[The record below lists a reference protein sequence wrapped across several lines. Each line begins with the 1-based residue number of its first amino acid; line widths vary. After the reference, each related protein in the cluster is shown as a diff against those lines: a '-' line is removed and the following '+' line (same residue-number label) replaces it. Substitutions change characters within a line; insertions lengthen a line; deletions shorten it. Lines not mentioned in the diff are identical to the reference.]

1 MGLQDP
7 RTLLGASL
15 TVGTLAH
22 GSQGVE
28 MPCHFPLLDAGLES
42 LDQQMGLM
50 KAQVKC

>member
-1 MGLQDP
+1 MGLQDL

-15 TVGTLAH
+15 TVGALAH

-28 MPCHFPLLDAGLES
+28 MPCHFPLHDAGLGS